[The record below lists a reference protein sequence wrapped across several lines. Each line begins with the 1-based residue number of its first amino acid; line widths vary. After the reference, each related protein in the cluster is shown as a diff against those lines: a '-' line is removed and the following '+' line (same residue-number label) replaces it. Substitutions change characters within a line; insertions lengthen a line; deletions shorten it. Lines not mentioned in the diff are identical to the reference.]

1 MRGAGATAVEDAR
14 APPGSKIH
22 RFELLYTQ
30 RMAIRNLTPFDRV
43 LSELE
48 HALRTSTGGGVRA
61 AARKSPSALLPKD
74 ESLDDA
80 QRQEAAR
87 LMRVNHAGEIAAQA
101 LYQGQAF
108 MARDAKVREAMAKS
122 SGEEVDH
129 LAWCEQR
136 LQELGGSVS
145 KLDPLWYAGSFA
157 IGALA
162 GLAGDAQSLGF
173 VGETERQVVAHLE
186 KHLKKLSASDARSR
200 AILTQMRDDEARH
213 GAAAERAGGAPM
225 PAPIRIVTRLM
236 SKVMTGTAYWI

>member
-1 MRGAGATAVEDAR
+1 MTTRR
-14 APPGSKIH
+14 
-22 RFELLYTQ
+22 
-30 RMAIRNLTPFDRV
+30 LTPFDRV

-61 AARKSPSALLPKD
+61 AARKSPADTLPKD
-74 ESLDDA
+74 EALDES

-108 MARDAKVREAMAKS
+108 MAWDPKVQEAMAKS
-122 SGEEVDH
+122 SEEEVDH

-136 LQELGGSVS
+136 IQELGGSVS

-162 GLAGDAQSLGF
+162 GVVGDAQSLGF
-173 VGETERQVVAHLE
+173 VGETERQVVEHLE
-186 KHLKKLSASDARSR
+186 KHLQKLPEADTRSR

-213 GAAAERAGGAPM
+213 GAAAERAGGAAM
-225 PAPIRIVTRLM
+225 PAPVRGIMRIM